1 LGKARLRSAL
11 EAIRVPTAEE
21 WEILRLSLRVAF
33 WSVLVSLPLAVA
45 VAYTLARSNFP
56 GKTLFDATVH
66 LPLVL
71 PPVVVG
77 YLLLLLFGRR
87 GPVGAWL
94 EEWFGIVFAFRWTG
108 AALAA
113 GIMGFP
119 LMVRAV
125 RLSFETIDRR
135 LEAAASTLGAGRA
148 GVFLTIT
155 LPLALPGIITGVL
168 LSFARS
174 LGEFGATITFVS
186 NIPGE
191 TRTLPLAIYTYTQTP
206 AGDEAALRLSLI
218 AVLLS
223 LAALYVSEVLVRRA
237 AKRVRGDDSDGRH

>member
-1 LGKARLRSAL
+1 MIALG
-11 EAIRVPTAEE
+11 AEE
-21 WEILRLSLRVAF
+21 QEVLWLSLRVAF
-33 WSVLVSLPLAVA
+33 WSVAVSLPVAVA
-45 VAYTLARSNFP
+45 VAYVLARASFP
-56 GKTLFDATVH
+56 GRVLFDAVVH

-77 YLLLLLFGRR
+77 FFLLLLFGRR
-87 GPVGAWL
+87 GPLGEIL
-94 EEWFGIVFAFRWTG
+94 EQWFGIVFAFRWTG

-119 LMVRAV
+119 LMVRAI
-125 RLSFETIDRR
+125 RLSFETIDRK
-135 LEAAASTLGAGRA
+135 LEAAASTLGAGWM
-148 GVFLTIT
+148 GVFLTVT
-155 LPLALPGIITGVL
+155 LPLALPGVITGVL

-206 AGDEAALRLSLI
+206 AGDAAAMRLSVLAI
-218 AVLLS
+218 LLS
-223 LAALYVSEVLVRRA
+223 LAALYLSEVMVRRA
-237 AKRVRGDDSDGRH
+237 ARRVHGEDALA

>member
-1 LGKARLRSAL
+1 M
-11 EAIRVPTAEE
+11 PTTEE
-21 WEILRLSLRVAF
+21 WEILQLSLRVAF
-33 WSVLVSLPLAVA
+33 WSVLVSLPFAVGT
-45 VAYTLARSNFP
+45 AYALARSNFP

-77 YLLLLLFGRR
+77 YLLLILFGRR

-94 EEWFGIVFAFRWTG
+94 EEWFGIIFAFRWTG

-135 LEAAASTLGAGRA
+135 LEAAASTLGAGRI
-148 GVFLTIT
+148 GVFLTVT

-191 TRTLPLAIYTYTQTP
+191 TRTLPLAIYTFTQTP
-206 AGDEAALRLSLI
+206 SGDEAALRLSLI

-237 AKRVRGDDSDGRH
+237 TRRVMGDADGRH

>member
-1 LGKARLRSAL
+1 MAL
-11 EAIRVPTAEE
+11 TAEE
-21 WEILRLSLRVAF
+21 QEVLWLSLRVAF

-45 VAYTLARSNFP
+45 VAYVLARAVFP
-56 GKTLFDATVH
+56 GKTLFDAAVH

-77 YLLLLLFGRR
+77 YFLLLLFGRR
-87 GPVGAWL
+87 GPLGGIL
-94 EEWFGIVFAFRWTG
+94 EEWFGIVVAFRWTG

-125 RLSFETIDRR
+125 RLSFETIDRK

-148 GVFLTIT
+148 GVFATVT
-155 LPLALPGIITGVL
+155 LPLALPGIITGGL

-206 AGDEAALRLSLI
+206 AGDAAALRLSAV

-223 LAALYVSEVLVRRA
+223 LAALYLSEVMVRRA
-237 AKRVRGDDSDGRH
+237 ARRVTGEDAVGRD